1 MKDSA
6 TVALIMVKN
15 AAIIGAIILLGLG
28 ATAVAAAPL
37 DSIRLEINS
46 LRADIV
52 KSEGE
57 LANLDSEIESTT
69 KDIIHLYQRIAGQ
82 EQALVEQQ
90 EVLDSRIQNVYKNYD
105 YLVLGVILNARNFN
119 ELWKGFSFLARLNR
133 ADQDLLSANRFRA
146 EKIKELKEDL
156 AERKRSQLEL
166 KRRKKLDS
174 IVTRR
179 RYETKQAELQKKLAE
194 TRAWEARMA
203 QMKRRA
209 SGSNN

>member
-1 MKDSA
+1 MKDGA

-15 AAIIGAIILLGLG
+15 AAIIGVIILLGLG
-28 ATAVAAAPL
+28 ATAVGAAPL

-52 KSEGE
+52 KGEGE

-69 KDIIHLYQRIAGQ
+69 KDIIHLYQRIDGQ

-90 EVLDSRIQNVYKNYD
+90 EVLDSRIQNVYKNHD

-119 ELWKGFSFLARLNR
+119 ELWKGFFFLARLNR

-146 EKIKELKEDL
+146 EKIKELKEEL

-194 TRAWEARMA
+194 TRAWEAQMA

>member
-52 KSEGE
+52 KGEGE

-69 KDIIHLYQRIAGQ
+69 KDIIHLYQRIDGQ

-90 EVLDSRIQNVYKNYD
+90 
-105 YLVLGVILNARNFN
+105 
-119 ELWKGFSFLARLNR
+119 
-133 ADQDLLSANRFRA
+133 
-146 EKIKELKEDL
+146 
-156 AERKRSQLEL
+156 
-166 KRRKKLDS
+166 
-174 IVTRR
+174 
-179 RYETKQAELQKKLAE
+179 
-194 TRAWEARMA
+194 
-203 QMKRRA
+203 
-209 SGSNN
+209 

>member
-1 MKDSA
+1 MKDGA

-15 AAIIGAIILLGLG
+15 AAIIGVIILLGLG
-28 ATAVAAAPL
+28 ATAVGAAPL

-52 KSEGE
+52 KGEGE

-69 KDIIHLYQRIAGQ
+69 KDIIHLYQRIDGQ

-90 EVLDSRIQNVYKNYD
+90 EVLDSRIQNVYKNHD
-105 YLVLGVILNARNFN
+105 YLLLGVILNARNFN

-146 EKIKELKEDL
+146 EKIKELKEEL

-194 TRAWEARMA
+194 TRAWEAQMA
-203 QMKRRA
+203 QMKRHA
-209 SGSNN
+209 SGLNN